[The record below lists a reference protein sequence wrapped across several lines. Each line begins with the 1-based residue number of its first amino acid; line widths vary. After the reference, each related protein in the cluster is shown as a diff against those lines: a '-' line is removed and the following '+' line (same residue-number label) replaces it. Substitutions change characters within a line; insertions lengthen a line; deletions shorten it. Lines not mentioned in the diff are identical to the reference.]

1 MELFQRIQI
10 KVVVPFG
17 IEVLRAVH
25 SRDSGIAIVLQ
36 LHIPAMFLIHPT
48 SEGFRLFLLIYKV
61 MHHIQLLIVLLNDV
75 HAIIQYLLLFSQN
88 SIIILLSL
96 VILVILYLS
105 IPSRSL
111 TQSMRHIQIDLTL
124 AHHKGRFTTIHTIPV
139 IPHHIVA

>member
-1 MELFQRIQI
+1 
-10 KVVVPFG
+10 
-17 IEVLRAVH
+17 
-25 SRDSGIAIVLQ
+25 
-36 LHIPAMFLIHPT
+36 
-48 SEGFRLFLLIYKV
+48 